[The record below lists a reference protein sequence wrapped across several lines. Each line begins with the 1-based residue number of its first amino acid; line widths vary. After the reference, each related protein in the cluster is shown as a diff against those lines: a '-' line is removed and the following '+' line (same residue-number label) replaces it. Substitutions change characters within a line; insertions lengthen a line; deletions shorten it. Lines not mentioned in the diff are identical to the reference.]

1 MQISAARNASVESW
15 LLMGLGLCLT
25 LLVGSVAYLGS
36 PMLVPVLVVALLIGC
51 LILFRPEV
59 GVLLLFTTILFKYPK
74 FLEGSGW
81 LTINNLL
88 GLTLSAILLAT
99 IAVRKQL
106 WFLKVRQVQIFLLI
120 GLVIFVNWL
129 VVGRVEAPAHLSRF
143 DLTGDIVERY
153 ITRLAFLIFFVA
165 FIRTSRQL
173 LLVTALLLVA
183 IFLTVPDAIS
193 HSLTATGAVA
203 GKVEMLRATATV
215 GIEAARNAN
224 YLAFICLMGITLIW
238 FALVEH
244 RGKLLRLFGGMAILP
259 LVLAI
264 FLSGSRGGVIN
275 LILLPLLLLVQGGRR
290 WGRVAAVV
298 LLLVLSISVSLVL
311 VPQPIRDR
319 LGTFL
324 PTYEDE
330 AVSQS
335 TELRLLM
342 QSLGFNRFRESPI
355 VGVGIGNVRWMNA
368 MDPASGGIPLAA
380 HNAYL
385 LALEEGGVI
394 LLGAYLLLSWQTVR
408 DLGKTLKLSALAPDV
423 NLKWLVLA
431 TRTNLILLLVF
442 SLFTDAWGE
451 FWFLIILGT
460 TAVLSQLYQKAA
472 EQSWIRYR
480 SSM

>member
-1 MQISAARNASVESW
+1 MQISVSRNVPMEPW
-15 LLMGLGLCLT
+15 LLAGVGLCLT
-25 LLVGSVAYLGS
+25 LLIGGVVYLGS
-36 PMLVPVLVVALLIGC
+36 PVLVPVLITALLVGC
-51 LILFRPEV
+51 LILFRPDV
-59 GVLLLFTTILFKYPK
+59 GVLLLFATMLFKYPK

-88 GLTLSAILLAT
+88 GLMLSAILLAT

-106 WFLKVRQVQIFLLI
+106 WFLKVRQVQLFLLI
-120 GLVIFVNWL
+120 GLVIFLNWL
-129 VVGRVEAPAHLSRF
+129 VVGRIEAPAYLSRF
-143 DLTGDIVERY
+143 DLTGDTVERY
-153 ITRLAFLIFFVA
+153 ITRLSFLIFFVA

-173 LLVTALLLVA
+173 LLVTAMLLVA
-183 IFLTVPDAIS
+183 IFLTIPDAIS

-203 GKVEMLRATATV
+203 GKVERLRATATV

-224 YLAFICLMGITLIW
+224 YLAFICLMGITLVW
-238 FALVEH
+238 FALAEH
-244 RGKLLRLFGGMAILP
+244 RGTLLRLLGGMAILP

-275 LILLPLLLLVQGGRR
+275 LTLLPFLLLGQSGMRRGRA
-290 WGRVAAVV
+290 VAVV
-298 LLLVLSISVSLVL
+298 VLLVLSVSMSLVL
-311 VPQPIRDR
+311 VPQSIRHR

-324 PTYEDE
+324 PTYEDD

-342 QSLGFNRFRESPI
+342 QNLGLNRFWESPI

-385 LALEEGGVI
+385 LALAEGGVI
-394 LLGAYLLLSWQTVR
+394 LLGAYLLLFWQTFR
-408 DLGKTLKLSALAPDV
+408 DLGNTLTLAALIPDV

-442 SLFTDAWGE
+442 SIFTDTWKE
-451 FWFLIILGT
+451 FWFFIIVGT

-472 EQSWIRYR
+472 ER
-480 SSM
+480 S

>member
-1 MQISAARNASVESW
+1 MEPW
-15 LLMGLGLCLT
+15 LLVGGGLCLT

-36 PMLVPVLVVALLIGC
+36 PVLVPVLIMALLIGF

-59 GVLLLFTTILFKYPK
+59 GVLLLFATILFKYPK

-120 GLVIFVNWL
+120 GLVIFVNWIF
-129 VVGRVEAPAHLSRF
+129 VARIEAPAHLSRL
-143 DLTGDIVERY
+143 DLTGSTVERY

-173 LLVTALLLVA
+173 LLITATLLVA

-193 HSLTATGAVA
+193 HSLTAIGAAA
-203 GKVEMLRATATV
+203 GKVETLRATATV
-215 GIEAARNAN
+215 GIEAAKNAN
-224 YLAFICLMGITLIW
+224 YLAFICLMGVTLIW
-238 FALVEH
+238 FALAEY
-244 RGKLLRLFGGMAILP
+244 RGKLLRLLGGMAILT

-264 FLSGSRGGVIN
+264 VLSGSRAGVIN
-275 LILLPLLLLVQGGRR
+275 LTLLPLLLLGQSGMRR
-290 WGRVAAVV
+290 GRVAAVV
-298 LLLVLSISVSLVL
+298 LLLVLSISLSLVL
-311 VPQPIRDR
+311 VPQAIRHR

-324 PTYEDE
+324 PTYQEDK

-342 QSLGFNRFRESPI
+342 LRVGLERFWESP
-355 VGVGIGNVRWMNA
+355 VLGVGIGNLRWMNA
-368 MDPASGGIPLAA
+368 MDPTSGGLPLAA

-385 LALEEGGVI
+385 LALSEGGVI
-394 LLGAYLLLSWQTVR
+394 LLGAYLLLFWQTFR

-442 SLFTDAWGE
+442 SLFTDTWKE
-451 FWFLIILGT
+451 FYYLLILGT

-472 EQSWIRYR
+472 EQSWIRSR